1 MIPIFLD
8 NCSIRRHR
16 FISYHFIVL
25 YSYHFIVHANLKTI
39 LDQLME
45 HTHIPETPTSPSKRP
60 QYTATACAR
69 SPSGSYTGNHTGNL
83 PVTQEH
89 CYFTNIT

>member
-16 FISYHFIVL
+16 FI
-25 YSYHFIVHANLKTI
+25 SYHFIVHANLKTI

-69 SPSGSYTGNHTGNL
+69 SPSSGYTGNL